1 MHINFYSVLSLVVS
15 YFVCILFISFSL
27 LPCDLYSGSGTHT
40 RGEIW
45 CFQGKWKD
53 GGRTEVRAEV
63 RGGVA
68 PFAQTRTQTQNVSD
82 VVSKSIVDKP
92 AGKPEVGKSATS
104 RDDLLRQIKELNKAL
119 ALSEE
124 AVRDSYQ
131 HHRRRHPWAP
141 PRSPPPHRQVQGGT
155 WHWKMFTSMFSIF
168 LTILE

>member
-1 MHINFYSVLSLVVS
+1 M
-15 YFVCILFISFSL
+15 
-27 LPCDLYSGSGTHT
+27 
-40 RGEIW
+40 
-45 CFQGKWKD
+45 
-53 GGRTEVRAEV
+53 RAEV

-92 AGKPEVGKSATS
+92 AGKPEVGKSAAS

-131 HHRRRHPWAP
+131 HHRRRHLWAP
-141 PRSPPPHRQVQGGT
+141 LPPPQTSARRNLALEDVQLQHFGFHKKIT
-155 WHWKMFTSMFSIF
+155 KIS
-168 LTILE
+168 